1 MVVEPQTRQHQPRVV
16 ALPRRY
22 TVADYDLLPDDGP
35 RYELINGVL
44 VEVPSPLPIH
54 QRVLRRL
61 VLTLGAIMKHE
72 GSGEFFFAPFD
83 VELPGD
89 VIVQPD
95 LLFVSDARQDRVSDR
110 RMVGAPD
117 LVVEISSRSTR
128 DRDLWSKRDA
138 YLAAGVREYWFVD
151 VDEQTIIVWEARDGD
166 WSPLAADERGQARST
181 VLPGLTVDPTRLFA
195 EGRA

>member
-1 MVVEPQTRQHQPRVV
+1 MVVEPQTRQHQPQVV

-22 TVADYDLLPDDGP
+22 TVADYNLLPDDGP

-44 VEVPSPLPIH
+44 IEVPSPLPIH

-61 VLTLGAIMKHE
+61 VLTLGAIMEHE

-166 WSPLAADERGQARST
+166 WSPLAADERGHARST
-181 VLPGLTVDPTRLFA
+181 VLPRLTVDPTRLFA
-195 EGRA
+195 EGRT